1 MKKVIILIIMLLLPI
16 SVSALK
22 YPEISSKKAIIYDL
36 TDDKVV
42 YEKNSN
48 DVTSIASL
56 TKIMTTITA
65 IENIKDL
72 DQKVTIT
79 ANMLNQVRWDASIA
93 GLKVGD
99 VVSYRDLLYASILPS
114 GADATIA
121 LAVSTSGSVNNF
133 VTKMNNKAKKLG
145 LTNTHYVNVTG
156 LDATGHKS
164 SASDVL
170 KLLQYCLQNQ
180 TFKKIYTTKQYTLS
194 NNLSVYSTINTYNKT
209 MNLDTSRILGS
220 KTGFTLEAGSCI
232 SALFNSDDHEYLMV
246 LLNAE
251 RTDNKSYNIID
262 TLDLIK
268 FIDDNYNN
276 IAIVQ
281 KDSVVKTIN
290 IKYSSKDTYDIKA
303 YEDVTLYLPIDYN
316 KDLIKI
322 EYDGLDTISSK
333 NKIDDII
340 GTVKYYY
347 DNNLVKEEEI
357 HLQEKIDFNLL
368 TFIKVNIIQIVIT
381 ILIIIVIFIIF
392 GKLSKKKKLERK

>member
-133 VTKMNNKAKKLG
+133 VTKMNNKAKELG

-303 YEDVTLYLPIDYN
+303 SEDVTLYLPIDYN